1 MRDFPLSELMDER
14 ACSDR
19 LVALL
24 HPRGLAC
31 PRCGSADGLGVHRR
45 HRDPVID
52 YQCGGCGR
60 AFNAFTGTPL
70 GGTRRSPS
78 QLLLIFRGVAQ
89 AAPTARMAR
98 ELGCDR
104 KHLLELRHRLQD
116 NDASRLDRNPLGD
129 EVVEADE
136 CYVNAGEK
144 RPPARRPGRSA
155 AAAGQPPPR
164 PRDLRQRPPAG
175 GRGRRARLG

>member
-1 MRDFPLSELMDER
+1 MDFPLSDLMDER
-14 ACSDR
+14 ACYER
-19 LVALL
+19 LVDLL
-24 HPRGLAC
+24 HPGGLAC
-31 PRCGSADGLGVHRR
+31 PRCGAADRLGVHRR
-45 HRDPVID
+45 HREPVLD

-60 AFNAFTGTPL
+60 VFNAFTGTPL
-70 GGTRRSPS
+70 GGTRRPPS

-104 KHLLELRHRLQD
+104 KHLLELRHRLQEG
-116 NDASRLDRNPLGD
+116 ARLGLDRNPLGD
-129 EVVEADE
+129 AVVEADE

-144 RPPARRPGRSA
+144 RRPASRPGRPA

-164 PRDLRQRPPAG
+164 PRHLRQRSAAG
-175 GRGRRARLG
+175 RRGRRAGIG